1 MCAKEPAPNE
11 DKWQQHARRQD
22 REAEE
27 PIARVE
33 LREARGRVVSCQD
46 YHVARRVFVVRRRVA
61 AWKGKVPLYTPAA
74 LSLLGTWTRSP
85 LNTKTTRSTS
95 TTALSVPSSLRR
107 LRRVDKRGD
116 RLLRRPLQH
125 AVPEVEEVLPRTA
138 RVGDVLVHR
147 LGDLLLA
154 AE

>member
-11 DKWQQHARRQD
+11 DKWKQHARRQD

-33 LREARGRVVSCQD
+33 LREARGRVVS
-46 YHVARRVFVVRRRVA
+46 YHVARRVFVVAKA
-61 AWKGKVPLYTPAA
+61 AKKGKLSSTRPLHSLCLAPGRAA
-74 LSLLGTWTRSP
+74 RSTQ
-85 LNTKTTRSTS
+85 NNKITS
-95 TTALSVPSSLRR
+95 TTALLSVPSSLRR